1 MILLYLLNF
10 SCENMQQLL
19 KYSWP
24 GNVRELKHSIEK
36 AVILTDTKVLS
47 DENFS
52 LNSPS
57 NHKIDFQDKTI
68 EEMENEMIL
77 ASIDKEK
84 GNLSAVAKKLGIT
97 RPTLYKK
104 LKKLDK

>member
-1 MILLYLLNF
+1 M
-10 SCENMQQLL
+10 
-19 KYSWP
+19 
-24 GNVRELKHSIEK
+24 
-36 AVILTDTKVLS
+36 ILTDTKVLYEDS
-47 DENFS
+47 FS
-52 LNSPS
+52 LNGTNS
-57 NHKIDFQDKTI
+57 NHKIDFQNKTI

-104 LKKLDK
+104 LKKLEN

>member
-1 MILLYLLNF
+1 M
-10 SCENMQQLL
+10 
-19 KYSWP
+19 
-24 GNVRELKHSIEK
+24 
-36 AVILTDTKVLS
+36 ILTDTKVLYEDS
-47 DENFS
+47 FS
-52 LNSPS
+52 LNDTNS
-57 NHKIDFQDKTI
+57 NHKIDFQNKTI

-104 LKKLDK
+104 LKKLEN